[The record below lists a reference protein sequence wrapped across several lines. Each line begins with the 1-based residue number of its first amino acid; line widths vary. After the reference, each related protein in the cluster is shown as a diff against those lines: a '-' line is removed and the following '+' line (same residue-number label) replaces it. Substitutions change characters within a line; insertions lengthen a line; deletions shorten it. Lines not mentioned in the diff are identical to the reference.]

1 MVDVRESWYDKF
13 YRIPQKG
20 DNMGVE
26 TLIIQGLASAFKSLV
41 ISEATDL
48 VADQVKNAVKD
59 HLDEDQQKLLTT
71 IIEKTSSRL

>member
-1 MVDVRESWYDKF
+1 MIDAKKGWYNLF
-13 YRIPQKG
+13 YRIPPQG

-59 HLDEDQQKLLTT
+59 HLDEDQQKLLTA

>member
-1 MVDVRESWYDKF
+1 MQDVRENWYNRF
-13 YRIPQKG
+13 YRIPTEG

-59 HLDEDQQKLLTT
+59 HLDEDQQKLLTA